1 MPTLPHL
8 DTDHGHDSR
17 SGDEAMRLKGKVVLI
32 TGSTRG
38 IGKEF
43 AIGFAKEGA
52 DVIINGRNSEK
63 AKAVAKEIEG
73 LGVRSIAMV
82 ADVSLSQDVTRMVE
96 EAVKT
101 FGRIDIL
108 VNNAGVNPFILE
120 AEKIKEEGW
129 DQVLD
134 VNLKGVF
141 LCCQAVGKKMI
152 QQGGGKIINI
162 SSAAGILGEQGFLPY
177 CVSKAG
183 VMVLTR
189 ILAYEW
195 SRYNIIVNAIAPGFI
210 AGGMNTPVL
219 NKEILVSGLTQQ
231 VPLKRLGIPEEI
243 VKIALFLASDDSSY
257 INGTTIV
264 ADGGMTGYHPIGF
277 IDLIAEM
284 MKKKIS

>member
-1 MPTLPHL
+1 
-8 DTDHGHDSR
+8 
-17 SGDEAMRLKGKVVLI
+17 MRLKGKVVLI

-231 VPLKRLGIPEEI
+231 VPLKRLGNPEEI
-243 VKIALFLASDDSSY
+243 VKIALFLASEDSSY

>member
-1 MPTLPHL
+1 MK
-8 DTDHGHDSR
+8 
-17 SGDEAMRLKGKVVLI
+17 LKGKVALI

-38 IGKEF
+38 IGKDL
-43 AIGFAKEGA
+43 AMGFAKEGA
-52 DVIINGRNSEK
+52 DVIINGRNLEK
-63 AKAVAKEIEG
+63 AKAVAKEIES
-73 LGVRSIAMV
+73 LGVRSAAIS
-82 ADVSLSQDVTRMVE
+82 ADVSLSQDVTRMVDE
-96 EAVKT
+96 GIT
-101 FGRIDIL
+101 SLGRIDIL

-134 VNLKGVF
+134 INLKGVF
-141 LCCQAVGKKMI
+141 LCCQAVGKRMI

-183 VMVLTR
+183 VMTLTR

-195 SRYNIIVNAIAPGFI
+195 SKYNILINAVAPGFV

-219 NKEILVSGLTQQ
+219 SKEILVSGLKQQ
-231 VPLKRLGIPEEI
+231 VPLKRLGRLEEI
-243 VKIALFLASDDSSY
+243 ANIAVFLASEDSSY

-264 ADGGMTGYHPIGF
+264 ADGGMTGYHPVGF
-277 IDLIAEM
+277 LDLIAEM
-284 MKKKIS
+284 MKKKSSNP

>member
-1 MPTLPHL
+1 
-8 DTDHGHDSR
+8 
-17 SGDEAMRLKGKVVLI
+17 MRLKGKVALI

-43 AIGFAKEGA
+43 ASGFAKEGA
-52 DVIINGRNSEK
+52 DVIINGRNMDKAREV
-63 AKAVAKEIEG
+63 AKAIEG
-73 LGVRSIAMV
+73 LGVRSIGIG
-82 ADVSLSQDVTRMVE
+82 ADVSQSKDVTRMVE
-96 EAVKT
+96 EAIQA
-101 FGRIDIL
+101 FGKIDIL
-108 VNNAGVNPFILE
+108 LNNAGVNPFILE

-141 LCCQAVGKKMI
+141 LCCQAVGRQMI
-152 QQGGGKIINI
+152 KQGGGKIINI

-183 VMVLTR
+183 VMTLTR

-195 SRYNIIVNAIAPGFI
+195 SKYHIIVNAIAPGFV
-210 AGGMNTPVL
+210 AGGMNAPIL

-231 VPLKRLGIPEEI
+231 VPIKRLANPEEI
-243 VKIALFLASDDSSY
+243 VRIIVFLASEDSSY

-277 IDLIAEM
+277 IDLIAQM
-284 MKKKIS
+284 MKKREISGKTGTS

>member
-1 MPTLPHL
+1 MK
-8 DTDHGHDSR
+8 
-17 SGDEAMRLKGKVVLI
+17 LKGRVALI

-43 AIGFAKEGA
+43 AMGFAKEGA
-52 DVIINGRNSEK
+52 DVIVNGRNLEK
-63 AKAVAKEIEG
+63 ARGVAQEIEG
-73 LGVRSIAMV
+73 FGVRSLAV
-82 ADVSLSQDVTRMVE
+82 AADISSSQDVTRMVE
-96 EAVKT
+96 EIT
-101 FGRIDIL
+101 RSFDRIDIL

-129 DQVLD
+129 DQVID

-152 QQGGGKIINI
+152 QQAGGKIINI

-189 ILAYEW
+189 VLAYEW
-195 SRYNIIVNAIAPGFI
+195 SRYHILVNAIAPGLV
-210 AGGMNTPVL
+210 AGGMNTPIL
-219 NKEILVSGLTQQ
+219 NKEVLVSGLTQQ
-231 VPLKRLGIPEEI
+231 VPLKRFGTPEEI

-257 INGTTIV
+257 INGTTVV
-264 ADGGMTGYHPIGF
+264 ADGGMTGYSPVGF
-277 IDLIAEM
+277 LDLIAEM
-284 MKKKIS
+284 MKKKGISGKAGNP

>member
-1 MPTLPHL
+1 
-8 DTDHGHDSR
+8 
-17 SGDEAMRLKGKVVLI
+17 MRLEGKVVLI

-52 DVIINGRNSEK
+52 DIIINGRNLEK
-63 AKAVAKEIEG
+63 AKVVAKEIEG
-73 LGVRSIAMV
+73 LGVRSMAIG
-82 ADVSLSQDVTRMVE
+82 ADVSLSQDVNRMVE
-96 EAVKT
+96 EAINV
-101 FGRIDIL
+101 FCRIDLL
-108 VNNAGVNPFILE
+108 VNNAGVNPFLLE

-129 DQVLD
+129 DQVLN

-162 SSAAGILGEQGFLPY
+162 SSAAGLLGEQGLLPY

-183 VMVLTR
+183 VMTLTR

-195 SRYNIIVNAIAPGFI
+195 SRYNILVNAIAPGVI
-210 AGGMNTPVL
+210 AGGMNTPIL
-219 NKEILVSGLTQQ
+219 NKEILVSGLIQQ
-231 VPLKRLGIPEEI
+231 VPLKRLGNPEEI
-243 VKIALFLASDDSSY
+243 VKIALFLASEDSSY

-264 ADGGMTGYHPIGF
+264 ADGGMTGYRPVGF

-284 MKKKIS
+284 MKKKAP

>member
-1 MPTLPHL
+1 MRSLQE
-8 DTDHGHDSR
+8 SR
-17 SGDEAMRLKGKVVLI
+17 AGGEAMRLKGKVALI
-32 TGSTRG
+32 TGSSRG
-38 IGKEF
+38 IGKEL

-52 DVIINGRNSEK
+52 EVVINGRNQDK
-63 AKAVAKEIEG
+63 AKAVAKEVES
-73 LGVRSIAMV
+73 LGVRSMAIG

-96 EAVKT
+96 EAINA
-101 FGRIDIL
+101 FGRIDLL
-108 VNNAGVNPFILE
+108 VNNAGINPFILE

-162 SSAAGILGEQGFLPY
+162 SSAAGILGEQGLLPY

-195 SRYNIIVNAIAPGFI
+195 SRYNILVNAIAPGVI
-210 AGGMNTPVL
+210 AGGMNTPIL
-219 NKEILVSGLTQQ
+219 NKEILVSGLIQQ
-231 VPLKRLGIPEEI
+231 VPLKRLGNPEEI
-243 VKIALFLASDDSSY
+243 VKIALFLASEDSSY

-264 ADGGMTGYHPIGF
+264 ADGGMTGYHPVGF

-284 MKKKIS
+284 MNKKTSTP

>member
-1 MPTLPHL
+1 
-8 DTDHGHDSR
+8 
-17 SGDEAMRLKGKVVLI
+17 MRLKGKVVLV

-43 AIGFAKEGA
+43 ALGFAKEGA
-52 DVIINGRNSEK
+52 DVVINGRNLER
-63 AKAVAKEIEG
+63 AKSISKEIEG
-73 LGVRSIAMV
+73 LGVRSMAMG
-82 ADVSLSQDVTRMVE
+82 ADVSLSQDVTRMVDE
-96 EAVKT
+96 TVHQ

-129 DQVLD
+129 DQILD

-162 SSAAGILGEQGFLPY
+162 SSAAGLLGEQGFLPY

-195 SRYNIIVNAIAPGFI
+195 SRYNILVNAIAPGFV
-210 AGGMNTPVL
+210 AGGMNTPIL
-219 NKEILVSGLTQQ
+219 NKEVLVSGLTQK
-231 VPLKRLGIPEEI
+231 VPLKRLGNPEEI
-243 VKIALFLASDDSSY
+243 VKIALFLASEDSSY

-264 ADGGMTGYHPIGF
+264 ADGGMTGYQPIGF
-277 IDLIAEM
+277 VDLIAEM
-284 MKKKIS
+284 MKKKSSNP

>member
-1 MPTLPHL
+1 MK
-8 DTDHGHDSR
+8 
-17 SGDEAMRLKGKVVLI
+17 LKGKVVLI

-38 IGKEF
+38 MGKEF

-52 DVIINGRNSEK
+52 NIVINGRNLEK
-63 AKAVAKEIEG
+63 AKVVAKEIEG
-73 LGVRSIAMV
+73 LGVRSIGIGG
-82 ADVSLSQDVTRMVE
+82 DVSLSRDVTRMVE
-96 EAVKT
+96 EAYT
-101 FGRIDIL
+101 SFGRIDIL
-108 VNNAGVNPFILE
+108 VNNAGINPFILE

-152 QQGGGKIINI
+152 EQGGGKIINI

-183 VMVLTR
+183 VIVLTR

-195 SRYNIIVNAIAPGFI
+195 SRYNIIVNAVAPGLV
-210 AGGMNTPVL
+210 AAGMNTAIL
-219 NKEILVSGLTQQ
+219 NKDVLVSGLTQK
-231 VPLKRLGIPEEI
+231 VPLKRLGKVEEI
-243 VKIALFLASDDSSY
+243 VNLVLFLASDDSSY
-257 INGTTIV
+257 INGTLIV
-264 ADGGMTGYHPIGF
+264 ADGGMTGYHPVGF

-284 MKKKIS
+284 VKKKGS

>member
-1 MPTLPHL
+1 
-8 DTDHGHDSR
+8 
-17 SGDEAMRLKGKVVLI
+17 MRLKGKVALI

-38 IGKEF
+38 IGKAF

-52 DVIINGRNSEK
+52 NIVINGRSLEK
-63 AKAVAKEIEG
+63 AKAVAKEMEG
-73 LGVRSIAMV
+73 LGVKAMAIG
-82 ADVSLSQDVTRMVE
+82 ADVSLSQDVTRMVD
-96 EAVKT
+96 EAMNA
-101 FGRIDIL
+101 FERIDIL

-162 SSAAGILGEQGFLPY
+162 SSAAGILGEQGLLPY

-183 VMVLTR
+183 VMLLTR

-195 SRYNIIVNAIAPGFI
+195 SRYNILVNAIAPGVV
-210 AGGMNTPVL
+210 AGGMNAPIL
-219 NKEILVSGLTQQ
+219 NKEFLVSGLIQQ
-231 VPLKRLGIPEEI
+231 VPLKRLGNLEEI
-243 VKIALFLASDDSSY
+243 VKIGLFLASEDSNY

-264 ADGGMTGYHPIGF
+264 ADGGMTGYRPVGF
-277 IDLIAEM
+277 IDLVAEM
-284 MKKKIS
+284 MKKKTSTP

>member
-1 MPTLPHL
+1 
-8 DTDHGHDSR
+8 
-17 SGDEAMRLKGKVVLI
+17 MRLKGKVVLV

-43 AIGFAKEGA
+43 ALGFAKEGA
-52 DVIINGRNSEK
+52 DVVINGRNLEK
-63 AKAVAKEIEG
+63 AKSISKEIEG
-73 LGVRSIAMV
+73 LGVRSMAMG
-82 ADVSLSQDVTRMVE
+82 ADVSLSQDVTRMVDE
-96 EAVKT
+96 TVHQ

-129 DQVLD
+129 DQILD

-162 SSAAGILGEQGFLPY
+162 SSAAGLLGEQGFLPY

-195 SRYNIIVNAIAPGFI
+195 SRYNILVNAIAPGFV
-210 AGGMNTPVL
+210 AGGMNTPIL
-219 NKEILVSGLTQQ
+219 NKEVLVSGLTQK
-231 VPLKRLGIPEEI
+231 VPLKRLGNPEEI
-243 VKIALFLASDDSSY
+243 VKIALFLASEDSSY

-264 ADGGMTGYHPIGF
+264 ADGGMTGYQPIGF
-277 IDLIAEM
+277 VDLIAEM
-284 MKKKIS
+284 MKKKSSNP

>member
-1 MPTLPHL
+1 MK
-8 DTDHGHDSR
+8 
-17 SGDEAMRLKGKVVLI
+17 LKGKVALI

-38 IGKEF
+38 IGKDL
-43 AIGFAKEGA
+43 ALGFAKEGG
-52 DVIINGRNSEK
+52 DVIINGRNLEK
-63 AKAVAKEIEG
+63 AKAVAQEIEN
-73 LGVRSIAMV
+73 LGVRSMAIT
-82 ADVSLSQDVTRMVE
+82 ADVSLSQDVTRMVNE
-96 EAVKT
+96 GIAA

-141 LCCQAVGKKMI
+141 LCCQAVGKQMI

-183 VMVLTR
+183 VMTLTR

-195 SRYNIIVNAIAPGFI
+195 SRYNILINAIAPGLV

-219 NKEILVSGLTQQ
+219 SKEVLISGLKQQ
-231 VPLKRLGIPEEI
+231 VPLKRLGRVEEI
-243 VKIALFLASDDSSY
+243 VNIAVFLASEDSSY

-264 ADGGMTGYHPIGF
+264 ADGGMTGYHPVGF
-277 IDLIAEM
+277 LDLISEM
-284 MKKKIS
+284 MKKKEISGKTGNP

>member
-1 MPTLPHL
+1 MK
-8 DTDHGHDSR
+8 
-17 SGDEAMRLKGKVVLI
+17 LKGKVVLI

-43 AIGFAKEGA
+43 AIGFAREGA
-52 DVIINGRNSEK
+52 DVITNGRNVEK

-73 LGVRSIAMV
+73 LGVRAMAIG
-82 ADVSLSQDVTRMVE
+82 ADVSSSQDVNRMVE
-96 EAVKT
+96 EAVNF

-162 SSAAGILGEQGFLPY
+162 SSNAGILGEQGLLPY
-177 CVSKAG
+177 CVSKTG
-183 VMVLTR
+183 VMALTR

-210 AGGMNTPVL
+210 AGGMNTPIL
-219 NKEILVSGLTQQ
+219 SKEILVSGLTQQ
-231 VPLKRLGIPEEI
+231 VPLKRLARPEEI
-243 VKIALFLASDDSSY
+243 VKVALFLASDDSSY
-257 INGTTIV
+257 INGTTLV
-264 ADGGMTGYHPIGF
+264 ADGGMTGYHPVGF

-284 MKKKIS
+284 MKKKGS

>member
-1 MPTLPHL
+1 MK
-8 DTDHGHDSR
+8 
-17 SGDEAMRLKGKVVLI
+17 LKGKVALI

-38 IGKEF
+38 MGKEF

-52 DVIINGRNSEK
+52 DVITNGRNLEK
-63 AKAVAKEIEG
+63 AKTVAKEIESV
-73 LGVRSIAMV
+73 GVRSLAIG
-82 ADVSLSQDVTRMVE
+82 ADVSSLQDVTRMVD
-96 EAVKT
+96 EAIST
-101 FGRIDIL
+101 FGKIDIL

-141 LCCQAVGKKMI
+141 LCCQAVGRQMI
-152 QQGGGKIINI
+152 KEGRGKIINI
-162 SSAAGILGEQGFLPY
+162 SSAAGILGEQGLLPY

-183 VMVLTR
+183 VITLTR

-195 SRYNIIVNAIAPGFI
+195 SKYNILVNAIAPGVV
-210 AGGMNTPVL
+210 AGGMNAPIL

-231 VPLKRLGIPEEI
+231 VPFKRLADPEEI
-243 VKIALFLASDDSSY
+243 VKIALFLASEDSSY

-264 ADGGMTGYHPIGF
+264 ADGGMTGYHPVGF
-277 IDLIAEM
+277 IDLIAEI
-284 MKKKIS
+284 MKKKSSNP

>member
-1 MPTLPHL
+1 MK
-8 DTDHGHDSR
+8 
-17 SGDEAMRLKGKVVLI
+17 LKGKIVLI

-43 AIGFAKEGA
+43 AIGFAREGA
-52 DVIINGRNSEK
+52 DVITNGRNVEK

-73 LGVRSIAMV
+73 LGVRAMAIG
-82 ADVSLSQDVTRMVE
+82 ADVSSSQDVNRMVE
-96 EAVKT
+96 EAVNF

-162 SSAAGILGEQGFLPY
+162 SSNAGILGEQGLLPY
-177 CVSKAG
+177 CVSKTG
-183 VMVLTR
+183 VMALTR

-210 AGGMNTPVL
+210 AGGMNTPIL
-219 NKEILVSGLTQQ
+219 SKEILVSGLTQQ
-231 VPLKRLGIPEEI
+231 VPLKRLARPEEI
-243 VKIALFLASDDSSY
+243 VKVALFLASDDSSY
-257 INGTTIV
+257 INGTTLV
-264 ADGGMTGYHPIGF
+264 ADGGMTGYHPVGF

-284 MKKKIS
+284 MKKKGS

>member
-1 MPTLPHL
+1 MK
-8 DTDHGHDSR
+8 
-17 SGDEAMRLKGKVVLI
+17 LKGKVALI

-38 IGKEF
+38 MGKEF

-52 DVIINGRNSEK
+52 NVIINGRNLEK

-73 LGVRSIAMV
+73 LRVRSVAV
-82 ADVSLSQDVTRMVE
+82 GADVSRSHDVTRMVE
-96 EAVKT
+96 EAIHQ

-141 LCCQAVGKKMI
+141 LCCQTVGRQMI

-183 VMVLTR
+183 VIVLTR

-195 SRYNIIVNAIAPGFI
+195 SKYNIIVNAVAPGLV
-210 AGGMNTPVL
+210 AAGMNTAVL
-219 NKEILVSGLTQQ
+219 NEEILVSGLTQKI
-231 VPLKRLGIPEEI
+231 PLKRLGKVDEI
-243 VKIALFLASDDSSY
+243 VNLVLFLVSDDSGY

-264 ADGGMTGYHPIGF
+264 ADGGMTGYHPVGF

-284 MKKKIS
+284 MKKKGS